1 MPSTPRKILVR
12 APNWVGDLVM
22 ASPALRALRAAHP
35 AAELVLEGL
44 PHHAQLGSHLPGV
57 DAFLAD
63 RHRGAGAWLARALRL
78 RQGGFD
84 WAVLL
89 PDSVRAAL
97 APSLARIPVRA
108 GYGRDPARRALLTLS
123 LDPPRD
129 AGQRLPISMI
139 ERYLRI
145 TRALG
150 CDDCGEALELAVP
163 DQSRDEL
170 DNRLW
175 AAGVEQSEGLLVVT
189 PGASFGSSKLWPSQ
203 YFAQACDEIIRRHG
217 LRAVLAP
224 GPGEERIAREIAAA
238 MQSRPL
244 ELSDPPAPLGELV
257 ALIDRAQL
265 VLTNDTGPRH
275 IAVARKRPV
284 VVLMGPTDTRH
295 TQHLLE
301 GQRVLREAVECS
313 PCHKKTCPIDHRCM
327 TRLLPARVV
336 NAAEELLP

>member
-189 PGASFGSSKLWPSQ
+189 PGASFGSSKLWPGQ

-244 ELSDPPAPLGELV
+244 ELSDPPASLGELV

-336 NAAEELLP
+336 NAAEELLL

>member
-1 MPSTPRKILVR
+1 MR

-63 RHRGAGAWLARALRL
+63 RHRGAGAWLTRALRL

-123 LDPPRD
+123 LDPPREG
-129 AGQRLPISMI
+129 GQRLPISII

-203 YFAQACDEIIRRHG
+203 YFAQACDEIVRRHG

-244 ELSDPPAPLGELV
+244 ELSDPPASLGELI

>member
-1 MPSTPRKILVR
+1 MS
-12 APNWVGDLVM
+12 
-22 ASPALRALRAAHP
+22 SPALRALRAAHP
-35 AAELVLEGL
+35 AAEIVLEGL
-44 PHHAQLGSHLPGV
+44 PRHAELGSHLPGV
-57 DAFLAD
+57 NAFLPD
-63 RHRGAGAWLARALRL
+63 RQRGVGAWLARTQRL
-78 RQGGFD
+78 RQRGFD

-89 PDSVRAAL
+89 PDSVRSAL
-97 APSLARIPVRA
+97 APALARIPVRA
-108 GYGRDPARRALLTLS
+108 GYARDPARRSLLTVW
-123 LDPPRD
+123 LDPPRE
-129 AGQRLPISMI
+129 GGRRLAISMI

-163 DQSRDEL
+163 DQAREEL

-175 AAGVEQSEGLLVVT
+175 AAGVERSEGLLVVT

-203 YFAQACDEIIRRHG
+203 YFAQACDELVRRRG

-224 GPGEERIAREIAAA
+224 GPGEERIARDIAAA
-238 MQSRPL
+238 MQTRPL
-244 ELSDPPAPLGELV
+244 ELCDPPVSLGELV
-257 ALIDRAQL
+257 ALIERARL

-275 IAVARKRPV
+275 IAVARERPV

-295 TQHLLE
+295 TGHLLE
-301 GQRVLREAVECS
+301 RQRVLREDVECS

-336 NAAEELLP
+336 NAAEELLA

>member
-244 ELSDPPAPLGELV
+244 ELSDPPASLGELV

>member
-1 MPSTPRKILVR
+1 MR

-123 LDPPRD
+123 LDPPQEG
-129 AGQRLPISMI
+129 GQRLPISMI

-150 CDDCGEALELAVP
+150 CEDCGEALELGVP
-163 DQSRDEL
+163 DQSRDKL

-244 ELSDPPAPLGELV
+244 ELSDPPASLGELV

-327 TRLLPARVV
+327 TRLLPTRVV

>member
-1 MPSTPRKILVR
+1 MDSH
-12 APNWVGDLVM
+12 
-22 ASPALRALRAAHP
+22 ALRALRAAHP
-35 AAELVLEGL
+35 TAEIVLEGL

-63 RHRGAGAWLARALRL
+63 RQWGPATWLARAGRL
-78 RQGGFD
+78 RQRGFD

-108 GYGRDPARRALLTLS
+108 GYARDPARRALLTLS
-123 LDPPRD
+123 LDAPRD
-129 AGQRLPISMI
+129 GGRRLPISMI
-139 ERYLRI
+139 ERYLAI

-150 CDDCGEALELAVP
+150 CEDCGEELELAVP
-163 DQSRDEL
+163 SQSREEL

-175 AAGVEQSEGLLVVT
+175 AAGVKHSEGLLVVT

-203 YFAQACDEIIRRHG
+203 YFAQACDEIVRRRG

-224 GPGEERIAREIAAA
+224 GPGEERIARDIAAA
-238 MQSRPL
+238 MQTRPL
-244 ELSDPPAPLGELV
+244 ELFDPPASLGELV

-265 VLTNDTGPRH
+265 LLTNDTGPRH
-275 IAVARKRPV
+275 IAVARQRPV

-301 GQRVLREAVECS
+301 GQRVLREDVECS

-336 NAAEELLP
+336 TAAEELLA